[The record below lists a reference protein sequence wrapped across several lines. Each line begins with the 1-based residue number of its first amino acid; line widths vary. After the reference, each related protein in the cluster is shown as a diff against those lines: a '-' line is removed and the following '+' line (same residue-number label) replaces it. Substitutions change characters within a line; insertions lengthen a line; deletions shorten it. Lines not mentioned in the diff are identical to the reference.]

1 MTTNNLKE
9 VMKQIDTMTL
19 DEQLQLIAY
28 LADKARQTQLTP
40 KPRQKWR
47 EIRGLVQ
54 QPALGEDAQTWISR
68 SRREDDE
75 YRESQLRHET

>member
-28 LADKARQTQLTP
+28 LAEKTRQTQLTP

-68 SRREDDE
+68 SRREDDKH
-75 YRESQLRHET
+75 RESQLRHET